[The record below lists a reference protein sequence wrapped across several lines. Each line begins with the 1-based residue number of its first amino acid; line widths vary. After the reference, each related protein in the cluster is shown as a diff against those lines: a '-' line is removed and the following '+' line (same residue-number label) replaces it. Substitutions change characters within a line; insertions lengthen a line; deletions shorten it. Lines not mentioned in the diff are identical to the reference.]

1 MSVLEFLLF
10 SLSFHAI
17 KIHKPEML
25 VSCYMILS
33 HNVVPDKAIS
43 LAAIQAKKQAAES
56 GL

>member
-1 MSVLEFLLF
+1 
-10 SLSFHAI
+10 
-17 KIHKPEML
+17 
-25 VSCYMILS
+25 MIFA